1 MIIDRYRQFTAA
13 RGVRR
18 ARREDPLAFVTNF
31 SEQAP
36 R

>member
-1 MIIDRYRQFTAA
+1 MIIDRYRNFTAA
-13 RGVRR
+13 RRTCH
-18 ARREDPLAFVTNF
+18 AWREKPLSFVTKS